1 MPAYVHVRQYRPSL
15 QPTAD
20 LCLSCPGFALVL
32 ALCFLM
38 SACSTVPKH
47 VVVTDIQPLSSQD
60 KTQVI
65 ITTDR
70 PVQVRS
76 GLLSQPDRLYID
88 LQGAWAPKRL
98 RARPIAV
105 GDSRVQAIRVG
116 QNQLDVVRVVL
127 DLQRFPDYRISS
139 QEALNRI
146 VIDLY
151 GTSAPPVA
159 PSQPLRVPLTIVID
173 PGHGGKDPGARGPGG
188 LEEKTVVLQVA
199 KELRQMLQKAFPTV
213 RVVLTREQDVFL
225 PLRERARIANRLQA
239 GLFISLH
246 LNAGQNHEASGIETW
261 YLSFAASERAKKV
274 AARENRMSAAQ
285 ISDLE
290 VILRDLRENDRI
302 NQSASLAQ
310 LMQHALVVHMQRQYV
325 DIQDRGVE
333 GAPFAVLVHTEMP
346 SILIELAFV
355 SNPKDEVLLRG
366 RTYQQALAYGVVE
379 GIRRFLYTKQVASD
393 VKGQ

>member
-1 MPAYVHVRQYRPSL
+1 
-15 QPTAD
+15 
-20 LCLSCPGFALVL
+20 
-32 ALCFLM
+32 M

-47 VVVTDIQPLSSQD
+47 IMVTDIQPLSSQD

-70 PVQVRS
+70 PVQMRS

-98 RARPIAV
+98 RARPITV
-105 GDSRVQAIRVG
+105 DDSRVQAIRVG

-139 QEALNRI
+139 EALNRI

-151 GTSAPPVA
+151 GTNAPPVT
-159 PSQPLRVPLTIVID
+159 PSQPLRTPLTIVID

-199 KELRQMLQKAFPTV
+199 KELRQMLQQQFPTV
-213 RVVLTREQDVFL
+213 RVVLTREQDVFI

-246 LNAGQNHEASGIETW
+246 VNAGQNHDASGIETW
-261 YLSFAASERAKKV
+261 YLSFAASERAKKLV
-274 AARENRMSAAQ
+274 ARENRMSAAQ

-310 LMQHALVVHMQRQYV
+310 IMQHALVVHMQRQYI
-325 DIQDRGVE
+325 DTQDRGVE

-355 SNPKDEVLLRG
+355 SNPKDEALLRG

-379 GIRRFLYTKQVASD
+379 GIRRFLHTKQIASD